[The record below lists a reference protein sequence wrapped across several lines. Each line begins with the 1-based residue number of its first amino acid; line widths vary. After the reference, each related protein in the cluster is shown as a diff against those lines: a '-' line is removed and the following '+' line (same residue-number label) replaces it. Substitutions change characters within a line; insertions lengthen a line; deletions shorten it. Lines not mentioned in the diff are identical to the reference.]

1 MGARKEWGSGHEHIH
16 LSPRMKHGNCSPPS
30 PARSPGPRPLAFP
43 WPVVFPCLLRLLRWG
58 MKVDLPIEKKGAGGG
73 VGGRGGGGEEV
84 GGEKG
89 KRVC

>member
-1 MGARKEWGSGHEHIH
+1 
-16 LSPRMKHGNCSPPS
+16 
-30 PARSPGPRPLAFP
+30 
-43 WPVVFPCLLRLLRWG
+43 